1 MAQFNVQSQDYID
14 GRSLLH
20 DVIMLSNKDGN
31 IVDDT
36 HRFPVDANVTIVSNE
51 AAGSKFSIN
60 NHAAA
65 VHKGWYMDDVMRPMV
80 SIRVNPSGT
89 TTSSLMVIQDYVL
102 GNNNAAASTIIYE
115 WYEGD
120 LSITGADIPAW
131 STVGARTQYRVYQD
145 KAGSNAGNVFTVPTG
160 TYMRHSG
167 IIIGKSEGGD
177 GNIVTQRGGA
187 TPNML
192 TLCAKRVDSQTEL
205 DIWFA
210 INIKELS

>member
-31 IVDDT
+31 IVDST
-36 HRFPVDANVTIVSNE
+36 HRLPVDANVTIVSNE

-65 VHKGWYMDDVMRPMV
+65 VHAGWVMDDVMRPML

-89 TTSSLMVIQDYVL
+89 TTSSLMAIEDYVL
-102 GNNNAAASTIIYE
+102 GNNTANSSTIIYE
-115 WYEGD
+115 WYEGN
-120 LSITGADIPAW
+120 LSITGAAIPAW
-131 STVGARTQYRVYQD
+131 STVGTRTQYRVYQD
-145 KAGSNAGNVFTVPTG
+145 QAGNNAGNVFTVPTG

-177 GNIVTQRGGA
+177 GNIVNQYGGA